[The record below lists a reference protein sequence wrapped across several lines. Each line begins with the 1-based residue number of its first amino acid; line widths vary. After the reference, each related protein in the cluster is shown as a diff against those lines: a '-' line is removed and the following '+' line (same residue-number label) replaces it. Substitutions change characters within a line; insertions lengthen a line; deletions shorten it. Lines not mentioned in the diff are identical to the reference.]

1 VRIEPPRASGPGVQ
15 ETRQSATV
23 SSKRVPDAESR
34 LRPAPNALS
43 SLELGQEIDAVV
55 IEELADGRLVLDIGG
70 ALVEAND
77 PGSLAVGQRL
87 RLQVDFTEPQVLLH
101 IVEQELPLEGEAARL
116 LRQRLPAEDQAS
128 LAGLQALLESSGALD
143 EGAAAPVWTEKLR
156 LFLAKLINDND
167 VMTPERLQQL
177 VRDGGLHYE
186 MKLLRAVADK
196 NANLR
201 EIAQGDLKGLLLG
214 ALDEL
219 HMMAAS
225 AEPRRTVAGQLYR
238 LEGQQAANLLAQIE
252 GHAFQLQVPL
262 FTSAGFTDVA
272 LSIQGDGGGKSE
284 RNKKQSGE
292 YNVLF
297 ALELEEFGRMRI
309 DAHVRAESLT
319 AIFYLDVESS
329 LTRLRMEL
337 PQLRESLQALGFENM
352 LLSARP
358 LREMAREQEIKFTAL
373 SLGVPSDVRLLNVTV

>member
-1 VRIEPPRASGPGVQ
+1 
-15 ETRQSATV
+15 
-23 SSKRVPDAESR
+23 
-34 LRPAPNALS
+34 
-43 SLELGQEIDAVV
+43 
-55 IEELADGRLVLDIGG
+55 
-70 ALVEAND
+70 VEAND

-87 RLQVDFTEPQVLLH
+87 RLKVDFTESQVLLH

-116 LRQRLPAEDQAS
+116 LRQRLPVEDQNS
-128 LAGLQALLESSGALD
+128 LAGLQALLEAGAALD
-143 EGAAAPVWTEKLR
+143 ESAPAPVWTEKLK
-156 LFLAKLINDND
+156 LFLANLINDKEG
-167 VMTPERLQQL
+167 MTPERLQQL

-186 MKLLRAVADK
+186 MKLLHAVADT

-262 FTSAGFTDVA
+262 FTGAGFTDVA
-272 LSIQGDGGGKSE
+272 LSIQGDGGGKSA
-284 RNKKQSGE
+284 RNKKQAGE

-297 ALELEEFGRMRI
+297 ALDLEEFGRMRI
-309 DAHVRAESLT
+309 DAHLRRDALT
-319 AIFYLDVESS
+319 AIFYVDAESS

-337 PQLRESLQALGFENM
+337 PQLRESLQALGFEN
-352 LLSARP
+352 LLLGVRP
-358 LREMAREQEIKFTAL
+358 LREMAREQEAKFTAL
-373 SLGVPSDVRLLNVTV
+373 ALGVPSDMRLLNVTV